1 MVFIHFFL
9 QKTLMARENPPPSRG
24 KCHFK
29 FPFFYPSRIHVPFVL
44 FLALLLFHTCTY
56 ILRAQILVTGGTA
69 LDAVTEA
76 VSQ

>member
-1 MVFIHFFL
+1 MVFKKKF
-9 QKTLMARENPPPSRG
+9 QNTLMARETPPL
-24 KCHFK
+24 HVFN
-29 FPFFYPSRIHVPFVL
+29 PSRIHVPFVL

-56 ILRAQILVTGGTA
+56 ILRAQILETGGTA